1 MLGETQSPE
10 ARLIGT
16 MGKYGHLGILHSC
29 RQLLPPLSLHTK
41 FCSAMLC
48 IGKGRDQAA
57 LARISV
63 PVLHSEMLFAGKGR
77 QIAAL
82 IKEHERTGGRRT
94 LWISVSNDL
103 RYDARRDLDDVDA
116 QAIEVYPMVGLLL

>member
-1 MLGETQSPE
+1 
-10 ARLIGT
+10 
-16 MGKYGHLGILHSC
+16 
-29 RQLLPPLSLHTK
+29 
-41 FCSAMLC
+41 
-48 IGKGRDQAA
+48 
-57 LARISV
+57 
-63 PVLHSEMLFAGKGR
+63 MLFAGKGR

-116 QAIEVYPMVGLLL
+116 QAIEVYPMVGLLS